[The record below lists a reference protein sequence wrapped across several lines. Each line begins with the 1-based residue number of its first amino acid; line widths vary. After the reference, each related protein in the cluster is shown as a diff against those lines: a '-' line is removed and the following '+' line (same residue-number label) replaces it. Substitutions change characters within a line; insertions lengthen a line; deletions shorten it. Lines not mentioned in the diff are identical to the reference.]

1 MKERKYK
8 NDWRSEFRI
17 DPVTGRETQEMIYVG
32 KWYVAENAAACRR
45 ALHWACAANLLF
57 FVLLLVYFLLD
68 FPGAT
73 TLYVFVPAA
82 IALFPWLYWLM
93 GCSAALHAPD
103 RLTRIQRET
112 GIGRV
117 LRSAVGCAVFS
128 GLAVLGDCVFL
139 FLGGAARGELP
150 GFPLLLAA
158 AAVALFAALR
168 TRGVFLAMIEEDN
181 A

>member
-8 NDWRSEFRI
+8 NDWRSEFRV
-17 DPVTGRETQEMIYVG
+17 DPVTGRETEELIYVG
-32 KWYVAENAAACRR
+32 KWYAAENAAFSRR

-82 IALFPWLYWLM
+82 IALFPWLYWVM
-93 GCSAALHAPD
+93 GCAAALRAPEK
-103 RLTRIQRET
+103 LTRIQRET

-158 AAVALFAALR
+158 AAVSLFAAQR
-168 TRGVFLAMIEEDN
+168 TRRVFRTMTEEDK

>member
-1 MKERKYK
+1 MQ
-8 NDWRSEFRI
+8 F
-17 DPVTGRETQEMIYVG
+17 PVKFAPEQFFQGFGVVG
-32 KWYVAENAAACRR
+32 
-45 ALHWACAANLLF
+45 
-57 FVLLLVYFLLD
+57 
-68 FPGAT
+68 GA
-73 TLYVFVPAA
+73 
-82 IALFPWLYWLM
+82 
-93 GCSAALHAPD
+93 AALHAPD